1 MVTKTKL
8 NVWYAIKY
16 ASLNST
22 WTTSLDGVP
31 KTSVS
36 QAQANVRI
44 TWEAWETPQCEE
56 ASRPARARSHRERES
71 RLRLHV
77 LPVRDRLGC
86 RISFQKERETP
97 VR

>member
-22 WTTSLDGVP
+22 WTTNLDGVP

-44 TWEAWETPQCEE
+44 AWKAWETRIPGPHPRACLSVGPGRAYECGL
-56 ASRPARARSHRERES
+56 PA
-71 RLRLHV
+71 
-77 LPVRDRLGC
+77 
-86 RISFQKERETP
+86 
-97 VR
+97 